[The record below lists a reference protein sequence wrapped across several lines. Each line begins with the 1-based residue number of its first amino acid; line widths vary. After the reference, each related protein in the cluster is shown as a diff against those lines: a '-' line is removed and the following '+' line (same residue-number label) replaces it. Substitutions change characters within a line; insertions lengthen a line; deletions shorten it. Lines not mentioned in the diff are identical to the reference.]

1 MFNVVGVRYREG
13 CKVYHFDSG
22 ELELQ
27 VGDAVIVNSEQGLG
41 VATVVTDVRQEER
54 GPNDKALKKV
64 LRKATEDDRERID
77 RLRVI
82 EHEAFKVCQQ
92 KILEREMVMKLVR
105 VEWAFDNSKATFYF
119 TADGRVDF
127 RDLVKDLAHRFK
139 IRIEMRQI
147 GVRDEAKMLGGYGP
161 CGRSLCCSTFLR
173 EFEPVSIRMAKK
185 QDLVLNP
192 TKISGI
198 CGRLMCCLGYEY
210 SFYDEAKKEG
220 RRKCCREEAFEE
232 TLDEIMP
239 KEEAAEAAEA
249 APKAR
254 PDVRRDA
261 RRDTRHGGPKPEAKQ
276 QQPDAKQQPDP
287 EKADKQKRKRNAWR
301 KRRKKAKEG
310 AAEGAPANPPGNE
323 PGK

>member
-1 MFNVVGVRYREG
+1 MFNIVGVRYREG
-13 CKVYHFDSG
+13 CKVYHFDAA

-27 VGDAVIVNSEQGLG
+27 VGDAVIVSSDQGVG

-64 LRKATEDDRERID
+64 LRKATDDDKERIE
-77 RLRVI
+77 RLKAI
-82 EHEAFKVCQQ
+82 EYDAFRVCQQ

-161 CGRSLCCSTFLR
+161 CGRSLCCSTFLK

-220 RRKCCREEAFEE
+220 RRKCCREEAFEA
-232 TLDEIMP
+232 TLEEIIP
-239 KEEAAEAAEA
+239 KAEAAA
-249 APKAR
+249 SVAKS
-254 PDVRRDA
+254 DA
-261 RRDTRHGGPKPEAKQ
+261 RTNTRPGVKPVVKSDAQPDAAKPEAKED
-276 QQPDAKQQPDP
+276 PD
-287 EKADKQKRKRNAWR
+287 KADRQKRKRNAWR

-310 AAEGAPANPPGNE
+310 AAEGASNNPQGNE